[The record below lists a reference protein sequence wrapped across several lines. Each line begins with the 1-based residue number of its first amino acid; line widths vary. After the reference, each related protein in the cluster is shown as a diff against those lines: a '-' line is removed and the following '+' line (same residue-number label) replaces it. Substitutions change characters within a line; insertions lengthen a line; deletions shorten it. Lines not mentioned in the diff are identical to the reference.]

1 MAGIYIHVPFCA
13 RRCLYCDFFSNT
25 DSRYKE
31 AYLRAVLRELELRC
45 DYLGGEPVETVY
57 FGGGTPSQLQAG
69 DFRLLF
75 DRMQAGY
82 DLSAC
87 SEITLEANPDD
98 LTPDYIESLGG
109 LPFNRVSMGIQSF
122 NDGDLR
128 FLNRRHTAAQSI
140 EAVERCRERYG
151 NISIDLM
158 YGLPGQTLDDWE
170 KNLETAVTLGVN
182 HISAYHLI
190 YEEGTALY
198 SLKEAG
204 KVAPVAEETSVAM
217 FARLIDVLTASG
229 FVHYEI
235 SNFGKPGYFSR
246 HNSSYWTG
254 RKYLGIG
261 PSAHSFDGEGRQWN
275 VSSLPGYIRGM
286 ETGIPE
292 VTAERLDSNARYNE
306 FVITGLRTMWG
317 ISLLTL
323 KERFGSRLHAYC
335 CRQAERYVKKGLLRN
350 EGDRLTFT
358 RTGIFI
364 SDGIMSDLL
373 WV

>member
-1 MAGIYIHVPFCA
+1 MAGIYMHVPFCV

-25 DSRYKE
+25 DSSYQE
-31 AYLRAVLRELELRC
+31 AYLRAVVRELELRR
-45 DYLGGEPVETVY
+45 DYLAGEAVETVY
-57 FGGGTPSQLQAG
+57 FGGGTPSQLRAG

-75 DRMQAGY
+75 DRLQAEY
-82 DLSAC
+82 DWSAC

-98 LTPDYIESLGG
+98 LTPAYLDSLDG

-122 NDGDLR
+122 NDDDLR
-128 FLNRRHTAAQSI
+128 FLNRRHTAAQSV
-140 EAVERCRERYG
+140 EAVERCRERFG

-158 YGLPGQTLDDWE
+158 YGLPGQTLYDWE
-170 KNLETAVTLGVN
+170 KNLEAAVALGVN

-190 YEEGTALY
+190 YEEGTALHA
-198 SLKEAG
+198 LKEAG
-204 KVAPVAEETSVAM
+204 KVVPVAEETSVAM
-217 FARLIDVLTASG
+217 FARLIDVLTAAG

-254 RKYLGIG
+254 CKYLGIG
-261 PSAHSFDGEGRQWN
+261 PSAHSFDGGSRQWN
-275 VSSLPGYIRGM
+275 VSSLPAYIKGM
-286 ETGIPE
+286 ETGVPE
-292 VTAERLDSNARYNE
+292 VTVEGLDSNARYNE

-317 ISLLTL
+317 ISLFTL
-323 KERFGSRLHAYC
+323 EERFGSRLHAYC
-335 CRQAERYVKKGLLRN
+335 CRQAEKYLNEGLLQR
-350 EGDRLTFT
+350 EGDRLKLT
-358 RTGIFI
+358 RAGIFV